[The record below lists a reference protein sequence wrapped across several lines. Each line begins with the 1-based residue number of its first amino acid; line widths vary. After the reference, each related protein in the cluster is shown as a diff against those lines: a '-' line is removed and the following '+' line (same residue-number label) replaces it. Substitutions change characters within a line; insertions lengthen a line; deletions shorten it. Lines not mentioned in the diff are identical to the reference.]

1 MLLALVVTADCR
13 AKHKAIHVIVEHLP
27 MGAQK
32 RVSARVDDLDVNWLT
47 LDICVSTEDV
57 EHVRHAV
64 LVELTSRVESDQAS
78 LARARLT
85 DQCDFDLAPLV
96 RIKSQ
101 VPCYRFLPLLFLLLL
116 LLFLLLLLLFWVARA
131 LEDFRPKFAHDDV
144 YFLTGIPLNR

>member
-64 LVELTSRVESDQAS
+64 LVELTSRVERDQAS
-78 LARARLT
+78 LTRARLT
-85 DQCDFDLAPLV
+85 DQYDADLTRLV
-96 RIKSQ
+96 RIRIKPLVEITRSL
-101 VPCYRFLPLLFLLLL
+101 PCLFFLLPLLF
-116 LLFLLLLLLFWVARA
+116 WVRRGS
-131 LEDFRPKFAHDDV
+131 LECAPDF
-144 YFLTGIPLNR
+144 